1 MFVDPG
7 KSMNLCPRSFGADM
21 TDQANLDYC
30 REIQRKEGALCRK
43 KQCAFCVVGELV
55 GANKNGAE
63 PERPT
68 PVQRGLF

>member
-1 MFVDPG
+1 MRF
-7 KSMNLCPRSFGADM
+7 CPRIFGEDM

-30 REIQRKEGALCRK
+30 REIQRGDRGGLCRR
-43 KQCAFCVVGELV
+43 QRCMYWVVGDRVE
-55 GANKNGAE
+55 ANKNGAE

>member
-1 MFVDPG
+1 
-7 KSMNLCPRSFGADM
+7 MNPPLRYCPRDFNGDM
-21 TDQANLDYC
+21 TDPRNLAYC
-30 REIQRKEGALCRK
+30 REIQRKDGALCLK
-43 KQCAFCVVGELV
+43 KQCAFCVVGDLV

>member
-1 MFVDPG
+1 
-7 KSMNLCPRSFGADM
+7 MNFCPRAFNSDM
-21 TDQANLDYC
+21 TDPRNMEYC

-43 KQCAFCVVGELV
+43 KQCAFCVVGDLV

>member
-1 MFVDPG
+1 
-7 KSMNLCPRSFGADM
+7 MNSYCPWDFNEDM
-21 TDQANLDYC
+21 TDPGNLAYC
-30 REIQRKEGALCRK
+30 REIQRKDGALCRK
-43 KQCAFCVVGELV
+43 KQCAFCVVDELV